1 MKLYTQLPAFRKR
14 VSVAVFLFSSQ
25 LPGGCA
31 LRARACG
38 SADRI
43 VADLIVPRVFQ
54 GWGVGCSCRSHSP
67 ALPLQGGLF
76 DLIGNV
82 LYGNRKCSF
91 ISKQK
96 PIRFNWLMQKKKKK
110 KGRGIFHLT

>member
-43 VADLIVPRVFQ
+43 VALFPVGSKVG
-54 GWGVGCSCRSHSP
+54 GWGAP
-67 ALPLQGGLF
+67 AAATPQ
-76 DLIGNV
+76 
-82 LYGNRKCSF
+82 
-91 ISKQK
+91 
-96 PIRFNWLMQKKKKK
+96 P
-110 KGRGIFHLT
+110 FHFREGSLTS